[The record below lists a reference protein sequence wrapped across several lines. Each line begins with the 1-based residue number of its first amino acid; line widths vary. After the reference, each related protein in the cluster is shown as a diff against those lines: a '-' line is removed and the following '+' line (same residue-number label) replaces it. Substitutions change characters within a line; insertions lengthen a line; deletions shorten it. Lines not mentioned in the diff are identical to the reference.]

1 MAWNDEIFRE
11 KMDKLNSSQLSI
23 ENTSQWMR
31 FYRADARRVADCWEA
46 YFSKADQPKR
56 LAMVYLANDVVQNR
70 CDRRAPA
77 AEGCPQ
83 QAGTGVRLGLRARP
97 ISALAPLLT
106 ASVVSSR

>member
-70 CDRRAPA
+70 CDQGALS
-77 AEGCPQ
+77 AEGFAQ
-83 QAGTGVRLGLRARP
+83 QAVAAAHRRPLRLV
-97 ISALAPLLT
+97 SSTSCKSPLLL
-106 ASVVSSR
+106 